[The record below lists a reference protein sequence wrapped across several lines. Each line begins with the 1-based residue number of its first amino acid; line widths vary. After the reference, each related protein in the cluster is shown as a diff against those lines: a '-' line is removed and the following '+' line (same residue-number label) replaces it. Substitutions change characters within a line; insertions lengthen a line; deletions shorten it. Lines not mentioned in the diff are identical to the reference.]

1 MFTIMIV
8 LIIAVAAAVLFLAL
22 TQRTVR
28 RALRCPVL
36 GTDVEVQVREAL
48 PEGCPIEVTA
58 CSALK
63 PPTNVVCS
71 QRCLGLLTRPGMRP
85 AAKTIGSQC
94 A

>member
-1 MFTIMIV
+1 MFTIVVV
-8 LIIAVAAAVLFLAL
+8 LIIALAAALLFLAL

-36 GTDVEVQVREAL
+36 GADVEVNVREAL
-48 PEGCPIEVTA
+48 PEGHPIEVTA

-71 QRCLGLLTRPGMRP
+71 RRCLGLLTRPAMPP
-85 AAKTIGSQC
+85 AGKAS
-94 A
+94 